1 MKISGI
7 YSILHNDSGKIY
19 IGSSINIKQR
29 WNAHRS
35 ALNRGKHSN
44 PHLQN
49 AWSKHG
55 KDAFTFSILEEVI
68 ADNLEIKENEYI
80 SKFGIGLSGTDI
92 FLEEKGFNTHWAG
105 RTGCVD
111 PTKIKR
117 GADHYLYG
125 KVGPNKGRVFSEE
138 IRQNMSTGQTGKKQP
153 NRKEL
158 SAESRKKAA
167 DTKRNVPWSQARRDA
182 QNNRSKSWR

>member
-7 YSILHNDSGKIY
+7 YSILHNASGKIY

-49 AWSKHG
+49 AWSKYG
-55 KDAFTFSILEEVI
+55 KDAFTFSILEEVTT
-68 ADNLEIKENEYI
+68 DNLEIKENEYI

-111 PTKIKR
+111 PVKTKR
-117 GADHYLYG
+117 GTDHYLYG
-125 KVGPNKGRVFSEE
+125 KVSHNKGRIYSDE
-138 IRQNMSTGQTGKKQP
+138 IRHNMSVGQMGKKQLK
-153 NRKEL
+153 RKEL
-158 SAESRKKAA
+158 SAETRKAQA
-167 DTKRNVPWSQARRDA
+167 DAKRNVPWSQARRDA
-182 QNNRSKSWR
+182 QNNRSKV